1 MKIKNRLSLYFTAIS
16 VLVLLIVEV
25 AISITVNSIIKSD
38 FYSHL
43 MDRATVAAQV
53 YLEADEIS
61 ADSLNHVRERYLLRL
76 PDEVVRF
83 YDDKDAASFIKDK
96 NQFWPSA
103 VINQV
108 RKRKELEFSEGERQ
122 TVGIYYNDN
131 QGNFVILVSA
141 INHSGNKRI
150 NDLLTTLAVL
160 LLVVTAALFLS
171 SRWFAQKTLEPIDKV
186 ISQMRRV
193 NVGNLS
199 LRVDEGNG
207 KDEISALARN
217 FNRLLEHLENAFELQ
232 ETFTI
237 NASHEL
243 RTPITSIIGEIEIA
257 LSKARTNAEYEQV
270 LQSIFVDAERLKDT
284 VTSLL
289 ELAHVDMNYT
299 QPASKPIAIDELI
312 WELSEYWNKRAGK
325 GMFVVKVLNLPDD
338 PDKLL
343 IPANKQLL
351 TIALNNIIGNAFKFS
366 EDKRVNCSLYVDNT
380 RITINIIDT
389 GIGIP
394 ADELEKVFASFY
406 RGTNVKGYA
415 GSGIGLY
422 VTGKIIAL
430 FNGIIDIKSIP
441 GSGTDIIVTFRRQ
454 F

>member
-1 MKIKNRLSLYFTAIS
+1 MKIKNRLSLYFTATS
-16 VLVLLIVEV
+16 VVVLLIVEA

-108 RKRKELEFSEGERQ
+108 RKQKKLQLSEGERQ

-141 INHSGNKRI
+141 INHAGNKRI

-160 LLVVTAALFLS
+160 LLVVSVALFLS

-193 NVGNLS
+193 NVGSLS

-243 RTPITSIIGEIEIA
+243 RTPITSILGEIEIA
-257 LSKARTNAEYEQV
+257 LGKARTNAEYEQV
-270 LQSIFVDAERLKDT
+270 LKSVFTDAERLKDT
-284 VTSLL
+284 ITSLL

-312 WELSEYWNKRAGK
+312 WELSEYWNIKIGK
-325 GMFVVKVLNLPDD
+325 GMFVVNVLNLPDD
-338 PDKLL
+338 HDKLL

-366 EDKRVNCSLYVDNT
+366 SNRKVVCSLYADNT
-380 RITINIIDT
+380 RITIDIADS

-394 ADELEKVFASFY
+394 ADELEKVFGSFY
-406 RGTNVKGYA
+406 RGENVKHYT

-422 VTGKIIAL
+422 VTGKIISL
-430 FNGIIDIKSIP
+430 FSGIISIKSTP
-441 GSGTDIIVTFRRQ
+441 GSGTNIIITFMR
-454 F
+454 